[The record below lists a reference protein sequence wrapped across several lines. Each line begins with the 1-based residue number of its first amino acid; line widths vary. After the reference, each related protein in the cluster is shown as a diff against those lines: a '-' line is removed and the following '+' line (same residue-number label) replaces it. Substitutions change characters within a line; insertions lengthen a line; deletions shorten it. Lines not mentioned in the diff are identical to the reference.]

1 MGMWL
6 GDMFALTNPYEL
18 QVYFGFSA
26 LHVINSNRVAQLFE
40 LHTPPFLLR
49 NSQGF
54 VKGDMQFRPRSPL
67 TNYSDF
73 LKAQKT
79 CM

>member
-40 LHTPPFLLR
+40 LHTPPLFTKEFT
-49 NSQGF
+49 GI
-54 VKGDMQFRPRSPL
+54 
-67 TNYSDF
+67 
-73 LKAQKT
+73 
-79 CM
+79 C